1 MNRRLSESASVLD
14 DAHLNTSQIAT
25 STREMFNL
33 EAESD
38 EKFPP
43 VPEAKGNFQEMIGL
57 QFLRA

>member
-33 EAESD
+33 EAESN
-38 EKFPP
+38 EKFPQ
-43 VPEAKGNFQEMIGL
+43 VPEEKKEIFAK
-57 QFLRA
+57 